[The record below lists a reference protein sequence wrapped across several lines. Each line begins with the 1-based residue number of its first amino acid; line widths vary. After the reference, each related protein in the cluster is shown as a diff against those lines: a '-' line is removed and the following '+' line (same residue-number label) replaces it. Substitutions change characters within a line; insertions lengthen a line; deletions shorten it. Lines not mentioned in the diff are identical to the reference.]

1 MLLQKNGRYQ
11 ITPKHSEAVPVSES
25 QYHWSRK
32 SLEELV
38 EFYYSEIRPVMR
50 EAEYDPDHGR
60 PSYEWLADHGF
71 SGLSYTLQQHH
82 DLTVKEFFVE
92 EVGLGDDTSGD
103 ATGEDGYEWGI
114 RSDETIEAIQTYLST
129 QRDRGELAASTVT
142 SRRSRLSEYARIYE
156 QLHGAVSLTRHLDDI
171 EERPAENDRCM
182 GVFDVLRDRLSTDQS
197 RLKYLGD
204 VQQFYDYQVRF
215 QGAKYNPLDGA
226 NDQFRWEIDN
236 PDNKTVD
243 AEGMRAIYE
252 AAESIENQLLVLA
265 LGAWGLRPNEVASL
279 SIDQFE
285 LGDDQD
291 NRIVFEQ
298 RKNGPGEVAVLF
310 GVDILKQRIVDLDG
324 SRWEGYLFPSRRSS
338 SGHITPQTVT
348 NRFKRLAGD
357 AGVTVEGELPT
368 AKMGRRFWYTTYNEA
383 VKQMMAGL
391 EGIAADQGSSSTEI
405 VSQNYLSEAE
415 KRRYRRESMR
425 EELSDVFG
433 KQPTGE

>member
-1 MLLQKNGRYQ
+1 M
-11 ITPKHSEAVPVSES
+11 E
-25 QYHWSRK
+25 
-32 SLEELV
+32 
-38 EFYYSEIRPVMR
+38 
-50 EAEYDPDHGR
+50 
-60 PSYEWLADHGF
+60 
-71 SGLSYTLQQHH
+71 
-82 DLTVKEFFVE
+82 
-92 EVGLGDDTSGD
+92 
-103 ATGEDGYEWGI
+103 
-114 RSDETIEAIQTYLST
+114 
-129 QRDRGELAASTVT
+129 
-142 SRRSRLSEYARIYE
+142 
-156 QLHGAVSLTRHLDDI
+156 
-171 EERPAENDRCM
+171 
-182 GVFDVLRDRLSTDQS
+182 VFDVLKDQLSTDQS

-243 AEGMRAIYE
+243 ADGMRAIYE
-252 AAESIENQLLVLA
+252 AAGSIEDELLVLA

-279 SIDQFE
+279 TLDQFVLDNGE
-285 LGDDQD
+285 D

-310 GVDILKQRIVDLDG
+310 GVDVLKQRIVDIDEPG
-324 SRWEGYLFPSRRSS
+324 WDGYLFPSTRSS
-338 SGHITPQTVT
+338 TGHISSQTVT

-357 AGVTVEGELPT
+357 ARVTVEGELPT

-383 VKQMMAGL
+383 VKQMMEGL

-425 EELSDVFG
+425 DELTEVFG
-433 KQPTGE
+433 EH

>member
-1 MLLQKNGRYQ
+1 
-11 ITPKHSEAVPVSES
+11 
-25 QYHWSRK
+25 
-32 SLEELV
+32 LV
-38 EFYYSEIRPVMR
+38 DFYYSEIRPSMR
-50 EAEYDPDHGR
+50 EADYEPEHGR
-60 PSYEWLADHGF
+60 PSYEWLAANGF
-71 SGLSYTLQQHH
+71 SGLSHTLREHH

-92 EVGLGDDTSGD
+92 EVGLGDDTPRADGD
-103 ATGEDGYEWGI
+103 DPGYDWGI

-142 SRRSRLSEYARIYE
+142 SRRSRLAEYARIYE
-156 QLHGAVSLTRHLDDI
+156 QLHGPLSLTRNLDDI

-182 GVFDVLRDRLSTDQS
+182 EVFDVLKERLSTDQS

-215 QGAKYNPLDGA
+215 EGAKYNPLDGA

-252 AAESIENQLLVLA
+252 AADTTESQLLVLS
-265 LGAWGLRPNEVASL
+265 LGAWGLRPNEAASL
-279 SIDQFE
+279 TIDQFE
-285 LGDDQD
+285 LSDDED

-310 GVDILKQRIVDLDG
+310 GVDILKQRVVDLDDSG
-324 SRWEGYLFPSRRSS
+324 WDGYLFPSERSS
-338 SGHITPQTVT
+338 TGHITPQTVT
-348 NRFKRLAGD
+348 NRFKRLAVD
-357 AGVTVEGELPT
+357 AGVTVEGEPPT
-368 AKMGRRFWYTTYNEA
+368 AKMGRRFWYTTYNDA
-383 VKQMMAGL
+383 VKQMMEGL

-415 KRRYRRESMR
+415 KRQYRREYMNA
-425 EELSDVFG
+425 ELKSVFLS
-433 KQPTGE
+433 EI

>member
-1 MLLQKNGRYQ
+1 
-11 ITPKHSEAVPVSES
+11 
-25 QYHWSRK
+25 
-32 SLEELV
+32 
-38 EFYYSEIRPVMR
+38 MR
-50 EAEYDPDHGR
+50 EADYDPDHGR

-71 SGLSYTLQQHH
+71 SGLSYTLHTHH
-82 DLTVKEFFVE
+82 DLTIKEFFVE
-92 EVGLGDDTSGD
+92 EVGLGDDTKGDSGE
-103 ATGEDGYEWGI
+103 ASGYDWSV
-114 RSDETIEAIQTYLST
+114 RNDETVEAIERYLST
-129 QRDRGELAASTVT
+129 QRDRGELAASTVK
-142 SRRSRLSEYARIYE
+142 SRRSRLAEYARIYE
-156 QLHGAVSLTRHLDDI
+156 QLHGPVSLTRTLSDI

-182 GVFDVLRDRLSTDQS
+182 AVFDVLKDHLSTDQS

-243 AEGMRAIYE
+243 ADGMRAIYE
-252 AAESIENQLLVLA
+252 AAGSIEEQLLVLA

-279 SIDQFE
+279 TLDQFVLNNDE
-285 LGDDQD
+285 D

-310 GVDILKQRIVDLDG
+310 GVDVLKQRIVDLDEPG
-324 SRWEGYLFPSRRSS
+324 WDGYLFPSGRSAT
-338 SGHITPQTVT
+338 GHITPQTVT
-348 NRFKRLAGD
+348 NRFRKLAE
-357 AGVTVEGELPT
+357 ATGVTVEDETPT

-383 VKQMMAGL
+383 VKQMMEGL

-415 KRRYRRESMR
+415 KRRYRREAMC
-425 EELSDVFG
+425 EELSMVFG
-433 KQPTGE
+433 NGSDPVR

>member
-1 MLLQKNGRYQ
+1 M
-11 ITPKHSEAVPVSES
+11 SES
-25 QYHWSRK
+25 QYQWSQK
-32 SLEELV
+32 SLDELV
-38 EFYYSEIRPVMR
+38 DFYYSEIRPAMR
-50 EAEYDPDHGR
+50 EADYDPDYGR

-71 SGLSYTLQQHH
+71 SGLSYTLHTHH

-92 EVGLGDDTSGD
+92 EVGLGDDTQAASDHDSGYD
-103 ATGEDGYEWGI
+103 WSV
-114 RSDETIEAIQTYLST
+114 RNDETVEAIKRYLST
-129 QRDRGELAASTVT
+129 QRDRGELAASTVK
-142 SRRSRLSEYARIYE
+142 SRRSRLAEYARIYE
-156 QLHGAVSLTRHLDDI
+156 QLHGPVSLTRNLDDI
-171 EERPAENDRCM
+171 EQRSSENDRCM
-182 GVFDVLRDRLSTDQS
+182 EVFDVLKDQLSTDQS

-243 AEGMRAIYE
+243 ADGMRAIYE
-252 AAESIENQLLVLA
+252 AAGSIEDELLVLA

-279 SIDQFE
+279 TLDQFVLDNGE
-285 LGDDQD
+285 D

-310 GVDILKQRIVDLDG
+310 GVDVLKQRIVDIDEPG
-324 SRWEGYLFPSRRSS
+324 WDGYLFPSTRSS
-338 SGHITPQTVT
+338 TGHISSQTVT

-357 AGVTVEGELPT
+357 ARVTVEGELPT

-383 VKQMMAGL
+383 VKQMMEGL

-425 EELSDVFG
+425 DELTEVFG
-433 KQPTGE
+433 E

>member
-1 MLLQKNGRYQ
+1 
-11 ITPKHSEAVPVSES
+11 VSES
-25 QYHWSRK
+25 QYQWSRK

-50 EAEYDPDHGR
+50 EDGYEPDHGR

-71 SGLSYTLQQHH
+71 SGLSYTLQEHH

-92 EVGLGDDTSGD
+92 EVGLGDDTPRD
-103 ATGEDGYEWGI
+103 DTGETGYEWGI
-114 RSDETIEAIQTYLST
+114 RSDDTIEAIQRYLST

-142 SRRSRLSEYARIYE
+142 SRRSRLAEYARIYE

-182 GVFDVLRDRLSTDQS
+182 AVFDVLKERLSTDQS

-204 VQQFYDYQVRF
+204 VQQCYDYQVSF

-226 NDQFRWEIDN
+226 NDQFRWEIGN

-243 AEGMRAIYE
+243 AEGMRAIYD
-252 AAESIENQLLVLA
+252 AADNIEDQLLVLA

-285 LGDDQD
+285 LSDNQD

-310 GVDILKQRIVDLDG
+310 GIDILKQRIVDLDG
-324 SRWEGYLFPSRRSS
+324 SSWEGYLFPSGRSS

-348 NRFKRLAGD
+348 NRFKQLAEAAD
-357 AGVTVEGELPT
+357 ATVEGEIPT
-368 AKMGRRFWYTTYNEA
+368 AKIGRRFWYTTYNEA
-383 VKQMMAGL
+383 IKQMMEGL

-415 KRRYRRESMR
+415 KRRYRRESMHD
-425 EELSDVFG
+425 ELKEVFRDL
-433 KQPTGE
+433 

>member
-1 MLLQKNGRYQ
+1 MTEFQYQ
-11 ITPKHSEAVPVSES
+11 
-25 QYHWSRK
+25 WSRK

-38 EFYYSEIRPVMR
+38 EFYYSEIRPTMR
-50 EAEYDPDHGR
+50 EAEYNPDHGR

>member
-1 MLLQKNGRYQ
+1 
-11 ITPKHSEAVPVSES
+11 
-25 QYHWSRK
+25 
-32 SLEELV
+32 
-38 EFYYSEIRPVMR
+38 MR
-50 EAEYDPDHGR
+50 EANYDPDHGR

-71 SGLSYTLQQHH
+71 SGLSYALQEHH

-92 EVGLGDDTSGD
+92 EVGLGDDTSRDYDDD
-103 ATGEDGYEWGI
+103 AGYDWGI
-114 RSDETIEAIQTYLST
+114 RNDETVEAITRYLST
-129 QRDRGELAASTVT
+129 QRDRGELAESTVT
-142 SRRSRLSEYARIYE
+142 SRRSRLAEYARIYE
-156 QLHGAVSLTRHLDDI
+156 QLHGAVSLTRNLDDI
-171 EERPAENDRCM
+171 EERPVENDRCM
-182 GVFDVLRDRLSTDQS
+182 AVFDVLKDRLSTDQS

-243 AEGMRAIYE
+243 ADGMQAIYE
-252 AAESIENQLLVLA
+252 AAEGIDDKLLVLA

-279 SIDQFE
+279 TLDQFV
-285 LGDDQD
+285 LDDDAD

-310 GVDILKQRIVDLDG
+310 GVDVLKQRIVDLDEPG
-324 SRWEGYLFPSRRSS
+324 WDGYLFPSARSAT
-338 SGHITPQTVT
+338 GHITPQTVT
-348 NRFKRLAGD
+348 NRFKRLAET
-357 AGVTVEGELPT
+357 AGVTVEGTTPT

-383 VKQMMAGL
+383 VKQMMEGL

-425 EELSDVFG
+425 EELSAVFG
-433 KQPTGE
+433 EESA

>member
-1 MLLQKNGRYQ
+1 
-11 ITPKHSEAVPVSES
+11 VSES
-25 QYHWSRK
+25 QYQWSRK
-32 SLEELV
+32 SLDELV
-38 EFYYSEIRPVMR
+38 DFYYSEIRPAMR
-50 EAEYDPDHGR
+50 EADYDPDHGR

-71 SGLSYTLQQHH
+71 SGLSYALHTHH

-92 EVGLGDDTSGD
+92 EVGLGDDTQGASDHDSGYD
-103 ATGEDGYEWGI
+103 WSV
-114 RSDETIEAIQTYLST
+114 RNDETVEAIKRYLST
-129 QRDRGELAASTVT
+129 QRDRGELAASTVK
-142 SRRSRLSEYARIYE
+142 SRRSRLAEYARIYE
-156 QLHGAVSLTRHLDDI
+156 QLHGPVSLTRNLDDI
-171 EERPAENDRCM
+171 EQRSSENDRCM
-182 GVFDVLRDRLSTDQS
+182 EVFDVLKDQLSTDQS

-204 VQQFYDYQVRF
+204 VQQYYQVRF

-243 AEGMRAIYE
+243 ADGMRAIYE
-252 AAESIENQLLVLA
+252 AAGSIEDELLVLA

-279 SIDQFE
+279 TLDQFVLDNGE
-285 LGDDQD
+285 D

-310 GVDILKQRIVDLDG
+310 GVDVLKQRIVDIDEPG
-324 SRWEGYLFPSRRSS
+324 WDGYLFPSTRSS
-338 SGHITPQTVT
+338 TGHISSQTVT

-357 AGVTVEGELPT
+357 ARVTVEGELPT

-383 VKQMMAGL
+383 VKQMMEGL

-425 EELSDVFG
+425 DELTEVFG
-433 KQPTGE
+433 E

>member
-1 MLLQKNGRYQ
+1 M
-11 ITPKHSEAVPVSES
+11 SES
-25 QYHWSRK
+25 QYQWSQK
-32 SLEELV
+32 SLDELV
-38 EFYYSEIRPVMR
+38 DFYYSEIRPAMR
-50 EAEYDPDHGR
+50 EADYDPDHGR

-71 SGLSYTLQQHH
+71 SGLSYALQEHH
-82 DLTVKEFFVE
+82 DLTVKEFFVK
-92 EVGLGDDTSGD
+92 EVGLGDDTPGDSGD
-103 ATGEDGYEWGI
+103 DSGYDWSV
-114 RSDETIEAIQTYLST
+114 RNDETVTTIKRYLST
-129 QRDRGELAASTVT
+129 QRDRGQLAESTVT
-142 SRRSRLSEYARIYE
+142 SRRSRLAEYTRIYE
-156 QLHGAVSLTRHLDDI
+156 QLHGPVSLTRNLDDI

-182 GVFDVLRDRLSTDQS
+182 AVFDVLKDRLSTDQS

-243 AEGMRAIYE
+243 ADGMRAIYE
-252 AAESIENQLLVLA
+252 AAEGIEEKLLVLA

-279 SIDQFE
+279 TLDQFV
-285 LGDDQD
+285 LDDDED

-310 GVDILKQRIVDLDG
+310 GVDVLKQRIVDLNGPSWD
-324 SRWEGYLFPSRRSS
+324 GYLFSSDRSS
-338 SGHITPQTVT
+338 TGHITPQTVS
-348 NRFKRLAGD
+348 NRFNQLAET
-357 AGVTVEGELPT
+357 AGVTVEGATPT

-383 VKQMMAGL
+383 VKQMMEGL

-415 KRRYRRESMR
+415 KRRYRREAMR
-425 EELSDVFG
+425 DELDEVFRG
-433 KQPTGE
+433 N

>member
-1 MLLQKNGRYQ
+1 M
-11 ITPKHSEAVPVSES
+11 SES

-32 SLEELV
+32 SLDELV
-38 EFYYSEIRPVMR
+38 EFYYSEIRPVIR
-50 EAEYDPDHGR
+50 EDGYEPNHGR

-71 SGLSYTLQQHH
+71 SGLSYTLQEHH
-82 DLTVKEFFVE
+82 NLTVKEFFVE
-92 EVGLGDDTSGD
+92 EVGLGDDTPRDDTGD
-103 ATGEDGYEWGI
+103 TGYEWGI

-129 QRDRGELAASTVT
+129 QRDRGELAVSTVT
-142 SRRSRLSEYARIYE
+142 SRRSRLAEYARIYE
-156 QLHGAVSLTRHLDDI
+156 QLHGAVGLTRHLDEI

-182 GVFDVLRDRLSTDQS
+182 AVFDVLKDRLSTDQS

-236 PDNKTVD
+236 PDNKTVN
-243 AEGMRAIYE
+243 ANGMRTIYE
-252 AAESIENQLLVLA
+252 AAESIEEKLLVLA

-279 SIDQFE
+279 TLDQFV
-285 LGDDQD
+285 LGDDED

-310 GVDILKQRIVDLDG
+310 GVDVLKQRIIDLDDPG
-324 SRWEGYLFPSRRSS
+324 WDGYLFPSDRSTT
-338 SGHITPQTVT
+338 GHISSQTVT

-383 VKQMMAGL
+383 VKQMMEGL

-415 KRRYRRESMR
+415 KRRYRRESMQD
-425 EELSDVFG
+425 ELTEVFG
-433 KQPTGE
+433 EH

>member
-1 MLLQKNGRYQ
+1 
-11 ITPKHSEAVPVSES
+11 VSES
-25 QYHWSRK
+25 QYQWSRK

-38 EFYYSEIRPVMR
+38 EFYYSEIRPTMR
-50 EAEYDPDHGR
+50 EDGYEPDHGR
-60 PSYEWLADHGF
+60 PSYEWLAEQGF

-129 QRDRGELAASTVT
+129 QRDRGELAVSTVT
-142 SRRSRLSEYARIYE
+142 SRRSRLAEYARIYE
-156 QLHGAVSLTRHLDDI
+156 QLHGAVSLTRTLDDI

-182 GVFDVLRDRLSTDQS
+182 AVFDVLKDRLSTDQS

-243 AEGMRAIYE
+243 AGGMKAIYE
-252 AAESIENQLLVLA
+252 AADSIEDQLLVLA

-279 SIDQFE
+279 SVDQFE
-285 LGDDQD
+285 LSDDQD

-298 RKNGPGEVAVLF
+298 RKNGPGEVALLF
-310 GVDILKQRIVDLDG
+310 GVEILKQRIVDLDG
-324 SRWEGYLFPSRRSS
+324 PSWEGYLFLSGRSS
-338 SGHITPQTVT
+338 SGHITPQTVS
-348 NRFKRLAGD
+348 NRFKRLADD
-357 AGVTVEGELPT
+357 AGVSVEGDTPT

-425 EELSDVFG
+425 EELNEVFG
-433 KQPTGE
+433 EK

>member
-1 MLLQKNGRYQ
+1 
-11 ITPKHSEAVPVSES
+11 
-25 QYHWSRK
+25 
-32 SLEELV
+32 
-38 EFYYSEIRPVMR
+38 MR
-50 EAEYDPDHGR
+50 EAEYNPDHGR

-92 EVGLGDDTSGD
+92 EVGLGDDTPGD
-103 ATGEDGYEWGI
+103 DTGEDGYDWGI

-142 SRRSRLSEYARIYE
+142 SRRSRLAEYARIYE
-156 QLHGAVSLTRHLDDI
+156 QLHGAVSLTRYLNDI

-182 GVFDVLRDRLSTDQS
+182 AVFDVLKDRLSTDQS

-243 AEGMRAIYE
+243 AEGMRTIYE
-252 AAESIENQLLVLA
+252 EADSIEDQLLVLA

-285 LGDDQD
+285 LSDDQD
-291 NRIVFEQ
+291 NRIIFEQ

-310 GVDILKQRIVDLDG
+310 GVEILKQRIVDLE
-324 SRWEGYLFPSRRSS
+324 SPSWNSYLFPSTRSS
-338 SGHITPQTVT
+338 SGHITSQTVT
-348 NRFKRLAGD
+348 NRFKRLAGE
-357 AGVTVEGELPT
+357 AAISVEGETPT

-383 VKQMMAGL
+383 VKQMMEGL
-391 EGIAADQGSSSTEI
+391 EGIASDQGSSSTEI

-425 EELSDVFG
+425 DELIDVFG
-433 KQPTGE
+433 EQTSRNWVASENRSELSGSD

>member
-1 MLLQKNGRYQ
+1 
-11 ITPKHSEAVPVSES
+11 
-25 QYHWSRK
+25 
-32 SLEELV
+32 
-38 EFYYSEIRPVMR
+38 MR
-50 EAEYDPDHGR
+50 EDGYEPDHGR
-60 PSYEWLADHGF
+60 PSYEWLAEHGF
-71 SGLSYTLQQHH
+71 SGLSYTLQEHH
-82 DLTVKEFFVE
+82 DLTVKEFFVK
-92 EVGLGDDTSGD
+92 EVGLGDDTPRDDTGD
-103 ATGEDGYEWGI
+103 TGYEWGI

-142 SRRSRLSEYARIYE
+142 SRRSRLAEYARIYE
-156 QLHGAVSLTRHLDDI
+156 QLHGAVSLIRHLNSI

-182 GVFDVLRDRLSTDQS
+182 AVFDVLKDRLSTDQS

-204 VQQFYDYQVRF
+204 VQQFYDHQVRF

-243 AEGMRAIYE
+243 ADGMRAIYE
-252 AAESIENQLLVLA
+252 AADNIEDQLLVLA

-285 LGDDQD
+285 LSDDQD

-310 GVDILKQRIVDLDG
+310 GVDILKQRIVDFDD
-324 SRWEGYLFPSRRSS
+324 SSWEGYLFPSGRSS

-348 NRFKRLAGD
+348 NRFKRLA
-357 AGVTVEGELPT
+357 AATGVTVEGEIPT

-383 VKQMMAGL
+383 VKQMMEGL
-391 EGIAADQGSSSTEI
+391 EGIAADQGSSSTEV

-415 KRRYRRESMR
+415 KRRYRREAMFN
-425 EELSDVFG
+425 EMSDVFG
-433 KQPTGE
+433 NSQ

>member
-1 MLLQKNGRYQ
+1 
-11 ITPKHSEAVPVSES
+11 VSES
-25 QYHWSRK
+25 QYQWSRK
-32 SLEELV
+32 SLDELV
-38 EFYYSEIRPVMR
+38 DFYYSEIRPAMR
-50 EAEYDPDHGR
+50 EANYDPDHGR

-71 SGLSYTLQQHH
+71 SGLSYTLHTHH

-92 EVGLGDDTSGD
+92 EVGLGDDTQ
-103 ATGEDGYEWGI
+103 EDGIGTNGYDWGI
-114 RSDETIEAIQTYLST
+114 RSEGTVEAIQTYLST
-129 QRDRGELAASTVT
+129 QRDRGELAESTVA
-142 SRRSRLSEYARIYE
+142 SRRSRLAEYARIYE
-156 QLHGAVSLTRHLDDI
+156 QLHGPVSLIRNLDDI
-171 EERPAENDRCM
+171 EERPNENDRCM
-182 GVFDVLRDRLSTDQS
+182 EVFDVLKERLSTDQS

-243 AEGMRAIYE
+243 AEGMGAIYE
-252 AAESIENQLLVLA
+252 AAESIEEKVLVLA

-279 SIDQFE
+279 TLDQFV
-285 LGDDQD
+285 LDDEED

-298 RKNGPGEVAVLF
+298 RKNGPGEVAALF
-310 GVDILKQRIVDLDG
+310 GVDVLKQRIVDLNDPG
-324 SRWEGYLFPSRRSS
+324 WDGYLFPSDRSTT
-338 SGHITPQTVT
+338 GHISPQTVT

-383 VKQMMAGL
+383 VKQMMEGL

-415 KRRYRRESMR
+415 KRRYRRESMQD
-425 EELSDVFG
+425 ELSMVFG
-433 KQPTGE
+433 EESGQTGIHDQRGVD